1 MKLLAVLEATT
12 GHFARHGLTS
22 PRLQAELLIAHVLSL
37 PRLGLYLQFERELNP
52 AELDS
57 LRTMVRR
64 RATREP
70 VQHITGTTGFAGLT
84 LRCNSS
90 ALIPRPETE
99 ILVEHATR
107 ILQDLPESLVIDV
120 GTGTGAIPLALAR
133 RQAKHRYLGLDISS
147 DALALARENA
157 SQPSSVPPEGTRVEW
172 KQNDLLQDFTES
184 AALITANLPYLT
196 SEEIASAEPEV
207 RHDPT
212 LALDGGK
219 DGLDLIRRLLPQAV
233 KIAPVILLECGPSQ
247 TETVSDLARKAG
259 YTEIT
264 VHLDLTSRP
273 RIVEARRNGD
283 PCLPSRFA

>member
-12 GHFARHGLTS
+12 GHFARHGLAS
-22 PRLQAELLIAHVLSL
+22 PRLQAELLIAHALSL

-64 RATREP
+64 RASREP
-70 VQHITGTTGFAGLT
+70 LQHITGTTGFAGLT
-84 LRCNSS
+84 LRCNSC

-107 ILQDLPESLVIDV
+107 ILQNLTASLVIDV

-133 RQAKHRYLGLDISS
+133 RQPKHRYLGLDVSS

-184 AALITANLPYLT
+184 ATLVTANLPYLT
-196 SEEIASAEPEV
+196 PEEIASAEPEV
-207 RHDPT
+207 RHDPA

-233 KIAPVILLECGPSQ
+233 KIAPLILLECGPTQ

-259 YTEIT
+259 YTEIN
-264 VHLDLTSRP
+264 VHPDLTSRP

-283 PCLPSRFA
+283 PCLPSQFA